1 MTELLSQVD
10 AKTAIAFASGILA
23 SEGFR
28 RILAALVKAW
38 GHHQVLSAAATP
50 DPTDDAAALAK
61 AEAADQVAAALTAK
75 KDSQ

>member
-1 MTELLSQVD
+1 
-10 AKTAIAFASGILA
+10 
-23 SEGFR
+23 
-28 RILAALVKAW
+28 
-38 GHHQVLSAAATP
+38 VLSAAATP